1 MVMVMRPSR
10 ASLPSYTRV
19 DVEPQ
24 EERGTRGAYSHDKS
38 RSGRGCTSIISRLL
52 LSSVLRK
59 ALAAVAVLAPVVFLL
74 IWNHLFTIDVGS
86 VLAESRG
93 GSSIERT
100 FTVRMNTFRRND
112 LLKRSAE
119 HLASCDCV
127 DQIQVVWS
135 DQQNAP
141 PGMDLFA
148 DERTRRK
155 VRFEVHDTNSLNHR
169 FNATSPVGTEGVFST
184 DDDLEISCADL
195 RFGFEAWQASK
206 HAMVGYSPRLVTRD
220 PETGRHSYRSWRV
233 VRWNGI
239 YNVILTKCC
248 FLHRNHLKTY
258 AERMTERLLAYIDEH
273 RNCEDIAMSVVVAK
287 FHGAPPVWVSGRV
300 KEIGGDGISG
310 LAHHFD
316 ARSDCVDFFAK
327 EFGDDTPLL
336 ESSMKVYPRRTGL
349 LSWL

>member
-1 MVMVMRPSR
+1 
-10 ASLPSYTRV
+10 
-19 DVEPQ
+19 
-24 EERGTRGAYSHDKS
+24 
-38 RSGRGCTSIISRLL
+38 
-52 LSSVLRK
+52 
-59 ALAAVAVLAPVVFLL
+59 
-74 IWNHLFTIDVGS
+74 
-86 VLAESRG
+86 
-93 GSSIERT
+93 
-100 FTVRMNTFRRND
+100 MNTFRRND

-127 DQIQVVWS
+127 GQIQVVWS
-135 DQQNAP
+135 DQENSP

-155 VRFEVHDTNSLNHR
+155 VRFEAHDTNSLNHR
-169 FNATSPVGTEGVFST
+169 FNMTSPVDTEGVFST

-195 RFGFEAWQASK
+195 RFGFETWRSSK
-206 HAMVGYSPRLVTRD
+206 HAMVGYSPRLVTQD

-233 VRWNGI
+233 VRWNGV

-258 AERMTERLLAYIDEH
+258 AERMTEKLLSYIDEH

-327 EFGDDTPLL
+327 EFGDMPLL